1 MGVLNFLFLKGKM
14 MADDISV
21 NDMVKR
27 TVQAIEEF
35 ASEVDQDMSD
45 IQILMTDKEIRNQ
58 WMVQQIRLNHCK
70 DLEGKLTTGGEPIT
84 SAQIEQCIAFATGDF
99 ERLRQPI
106 ENKRNQD
113 LSQ

>member
-1 MGVLNFLFLKGKM
+1 LGVLNFLFLKGKM

-27 TVQAIEEF
+27 TLQAIEEF

-45 IQILMTDKEIRNQ
+45 IQILMTDEKIRNQ
-58 WMVQQIRLNHCK
+58 WLVQQIKLNYCE
-70 DLEGKLTTGGEPIT
+70 DLKEKLATGREPIT
-84 SAQIEQCIAFATGDF
+84 SAQIEQCIAFATGGF
-99 ERLRQPI
+99 VRLRQPI